1 VSKDYGG
8 MGFKNLQAFNLAML
22 GKQAWNLITKPES
35 LITKLL
41 KAKYFPKC
49 DFFDS
54 SIGHNPSFVG
64 GAFGMQNLLFKEDTS
79 GALALVTPLKCG
91 NKIGSKKECHCLY
104 QQIHI
109 TCKIM

>member
-1 VSKDYGG
+1 
-8 MGFKNLQAFNLAML
+8 MI

-54 SIGHNPSFVG
+54 SIGHNPSFVWKSIWNAKFVVQG
-64 GAFGMQNLLFKEDTS
+64 GYKWSIGTGDNIRVWEQNWLKEGMSLPLSTDTYNLQNHVSKRLVDAKFKRME
-79 GALALVTPLKCG
+79 
-91 NKIGSKKECHCLY
+91 Y
-104 QQIHI
+104 
-109 TCKIM
+109 